1 MNKLHK
7 ISSSEKV
14 LIEKQILEYQADI
27 DELSQFIEVNQ
38 ISQDQEEER
47 LERESQDLLSI
58 N

>member
-1 MNKLHK
+1 MYKLHK

-38 ISQDQEEER
+38 I
-47 LERESQDLLSI
+47 